1 MSGLIKR
8 IICAVTDKNSGKY
21 GWAVIDNKAAVE
33 LIDSCVEKSD
43 LPAVIIVSG
52 PVVSDVLTA
61 AIYGNLDLGLVQD
74 EFPYAAY
81 IDGEQSPV
89 IYVGLS

>member
-8 IICAVTDKNSGKY
+8 VICAVTDKHEGKY
-21 GWAVIDNKAAVE
+21 GWVVIDNKSAVE
-33 LIDSCVEKSD
+33 LIEACVDKGELPDIIVASGTYMSD
-43 LPAVIIVSG
+43 L
-52 PVVSDVLTA
+52 LTS
-61 AIYGNLDLGLVQD
+61 AIYGNLDLELVQD

-89 IYVGLS
+89 IYVVLS